1 MSKQGDDCYF
11 YFYSTCTKGDNCAYR
26 HCEAALGN
34 ETVCTLWQEG
44 RCFRNVCRFRH
55 MEIDKKRSEIPCY
68 WENQPG
74 GCQKANCAF
83 HHAKGRYIDGQFLPP
98 SKTTLPSPPES
109 ADDDLKVAQM
119 SLQQNKLSVQS
130 NPSPQLRGVMKVEN
144 SENVPSPT
152 HPPVVINAADD
163 DEDDDDQLSEEGEE
177 TKTPVQQP
185 AAEGKNGLRVI
196 STRKASSTTAKQ
208 EGSLNFGIK
217 TLEEI
222 KSQKMKEKNKR
233 HGEDSSRS
241 SLPPVD
247 SMIFPAPEKENVRTV
262 VRTVTLSSKQGEEP
276 VVRIDLADK
285 QGKRKASVA
294 DVSTLPVKRSLA
306 ERLGKKVEAPGNADK
321 APKRGT
327 VQVPKSLKDR
337 LGLPPKQTSTER
349 GKAAKPMGEIHVKT
363 LEEIRREK
371 ALQRRETQAKAQAEG
386 HGKTEDSSAGARPAH
401 AGRIKTSSEA
411 LSEKKN
417 NRVVEE
423 KKKAGE
429 SHIKIKIQGE
439 SKKQLALSG
448 PSKGQAKEPAGKV
461 KPEGEVR
468 VKTLEEIKREKALR
482 MQQSEGNV
490 PAPSAQPGPAPEEQK
505 SLRSTKLTAPEKE
518 EKKAVELNRPFPK
531 LSSVPDVQPTQ
542 QSGTRKCQVKSGEER
557 PWEKRQQRE
566 QEKLRKEEAAVKS
579 TAGSFDTEPAG
590 KEAAQ
595 FQDREAKTN
604 FTMPAKP
611 SDAKVTFPKKKALKR
626 KAPGSYPSAVAAVK
640 PLTAF
645 DADMMGPPAK
655 KAAMDVPG
663 MLEPV
668 PATRL
673 EENPQNRPEVHLG
686 SQARSVEQMEVS
698 SSTSA
703 SSQLEEART
712 RRLSSTGNAPLSAD
726 EDFDKLLWEISG
738 GRLEAEID
746 LDPGKDEDDLLLE
759 LSEMIDS

>member
-196 STRKASSTTAKQ
+196 STRKASSTTTKQ

-233 HGEDSSRS
+233 HGEGSSRS

-247 SMIFPAPEKENVRTV
+247 SVIFPAPEKENVRTV
-262 VRTVTLSSKQGEEP
+262 VRTVTLSSKEGEEP
-276 VVRIDLADK
+276 VVRLDLADK
-285 QGKRKASVA
+285 QGKRKASAA
-294 DVSTLPVKRSLA
+294 DVSAPPVKRSLA
-306 ERLGKKVEAPGNADK
+306 ERLGKKVEAPGNAEK
-321 APKRGT
+321 APKR
-327 VQVPKSLKDR
+327 VQVPKPLKDR
-337 LGLPPKQTSTER
+337 LGLPPKQTSPDK
-349 GKAAKPMGEIHVKT
+349 GKAAKPKGEIYVKT

-371 ALQRRETQAKAQAEG
+371 ALQRRETQAKAEAEG
-386 HGKTEDSSAGARPAH
+386 HGKSEDSSTGARPAH
-401 AGRIKTSSEA
+401 AGRIKTFSEA

-417 NRVVEE
+417 NRLAEE

-429 SHIKIKIQGE
+429 SHTKIKIQGE

-448 PSKGQAKEPAGKV
+448 PSKGQVKELAGKV

-490 PAPSAQPGPAPEEQK
+490 PAPSAQPGPATAEQK

-531 LSSVPDVQPTQ
+531 LPSASDVQPTQ
-542 QSGTRKCQVKSGEER
+542 QSGTRKCQAKSSEER
-557 PWEKRQQRE
+557 LWEKRQQRE
-566 QEKLRKEEAAVKS
+566 QEKLRKEEAAVES

-595 FQDREAKTN
+595 FQDQEAKTN
-604 FTMPAKP
+604 FTTSAKP
-611 SDAKVTFPKKKALKR
+611 SDGKVTSPKKKALKR

-645 DADMMGPPAK
+645 ADMMGPPAK
-655 KAAMDVPG
+655 RAAMGVPD
-663 MLEPV
+663 MPERV

-673 EENPQNRPEVHLG
+673 EENPQNRPEARLG

-703 SSQLEEART
+703 PSQLEEART

-726 EDFDKLLWEISG
+726 EDFEKLLWEISG

-759 LSEMIDS
+759 LSKMIDS